1 MKELIISRRTDNTAL
16 IQINRPGKKNA
27 LTVEMYKSLCE
38 ALDAAENDDGV
49 RVHLILGTADC
60 FTAGNDLTDFLHNPP
75 SDDTSPVLRF
85 LRTISSL
92 GKPVVAGVTGPA
104 VGIGTTLLLHCDI
117 VVAGEHAYFQM
128 PFTRLGLCPEAGSSL
143 LLPLSAGPRLAAEL
157 LLFGNAFDAEKAQ
170 RAGLVNEIV
179 PDAEVHEIARSRAD
193 EIAALPPGSVQ
204 LTKQLLKSP
213 LASQTQKAIEAESGH
228 FIERLRSAEAKEAL
242 NAFVEKRAPDFSR
255 F

>member
-1 MKELIISRRTDNTAL
+1 MSELILGRPGEKTAL
-16 IQINRPGKKNA
+16 IQFNRPAKKNA
-27 LTVEMYKSLCE
+27 LTVQMYTALCD
-38 ALDAAENDDGV
+38 ALDAAERDDSI
-49 RVHLILGTADC
+49 RVHLLLGTYDC

-75 SDDTSPVLRF
+75 QDEASPVLRF

-92 GKPVVAGVTGPA
+92 RKPLVVGVTGPA
-104 VGIGTTLLLHCDI
+104 VGIGTTLLLHCEI

-157 LLFGNAFDAEKAQ
+157 LLYGNRFDAEKAK

-179 PDAEVHEIARSRAD
+179 PDAKVHEIAMSRA
-193 EIAALPPGSVQ
+193 EELAALPPGSVQ
-204 LTKQLLKSP
+204 LTKRLLRSS
-213 LASQTQKAIEAESGH
+213 LASQTQEVIEAEGRH

>member
-1 MKELIISRRTDNTAL
+1 MSDLIISRRTESTAL

-27 LTVEMYKSLCE
+27 LTVDMYEALSN
-38 ALDAAENDDGV
+38 ALDAAEHDDRV

-75 SDDTSPVLRF
+75 VDEGSPVLRF
-85 LRTISSL
+85 LQTISSL
-92 GKPVVAGVTGPA
+92 RKPLVAGVTGPA

-157 LLFGNAFDAEKAQ
+157 LLYGNAFDAEKAA

-179 PDAEVHEIARSRAD
+179 PDAEVHEIATSRAE

-204 LTKQLLKSP
+204 LTKQLLRSP
-213 LASQTQKAIEAESGH
+213 FASQTREVIESESRQ
-228 FIERLRSAEAKEAL
+228 FLARLRSAEAKEAL